1 MTGRRTEQM
10 DHGVTIEV
18 QAVLR
23 LHNGATVDRPK
34 GRHLRETVRVL
45 ADRLLLAE
53 DSTEEGD
60 RRGMAAAQ
68 AALHLHKG
76 ATMGHPKGRRETAV
90 ALAGRLLLDEALME
104 QKGRHAAIVVLAVPH
119 LPSADQ
125 TGLMVR
131 TVHLLR
137 TAAPQADPRCAPR
150 VRRISTISKR
160 RSIGFS
166 EIWRHSSERLAV
178 KLNEDRVEATVA
190 VGPVGPVS
198 ARKPGHV
205 VDGASCRLGCKR
217 PGDQGDAVRSYVKVS
232 GELPLTGIQSGD
244 DGPYQSCC
252 RSHS

>member
-10 DHGVTIEV
+10 DHGVTIVV

-104 QKGRHAAIVVLAVPH
+104 QKVRRAVIVVLVAPH
-119 LPSADQ
+119 LLSADLRGQ
-125 TGLMVR
+125 TFHLGLR
-131 TVHLLR
+131 LQS
-137 TAAPQADPRCAPR
+137 AARPEGRRCAPR
-150 VRRISTISKR
+150 VREISRMCRR

-166 EIWRHSSERLAV
+166 EIW
-178 KLNEDRVEATVA
+178 
-190 VGPVGPVS
+190 
-198 ARKPGHV
+198 KP
-205 VDGASCRLGCKR
+205 
-217 PGDQGDAVRSYVKVS
+217 
-232 GELPLTGIQSGD
+232 
-244 DGPYQSCC
+244 
-252 RSHS
+252 